1 MIGLVTIKIK
11 TANEN
16 NFGGLR
22 ITADIKYIVIHYTAN
37 DGDTDEGNG
46 NYFANNVVG
55 ASAHYFV
62 DDDSITQAVPDNRV
76 AWSVGGNKYPN
87 TKGAT
92 YYGKC
97 TNNNSISV
105 ELCDTKKNGVYDF
118 TEATLK
124 NAADLVML
132 LMKKYSVPIERV
144 VRHYDVTGKICPKP
158 FVENEKAWKEFK
170 ERLTEEMVEQS
181 KIIVDGKELSVR
193 RILKG
198 GTNYI
203 AIRDIANAV
212 GYDVSSKGN
221 VAVLSKK

>member
-1 MIGLVTIKIK
+1 MINVK
-11 TANEN
+11 TANTN
-16 NFGGLR
+16 NFGGFR
-22 ITADIKYIVIHYTAN
+22 NISDIKYIVIHYTAN
-37 DGDTDEGNG
+37 DGDTAEGNG
-46 NYFANNVVG
+46 NYFANNNVS

-62 DDDSITQAVPDNRV
+62 DDDSIVQSVPDNRI

-87 TKGAT
+87 TKGAA

-124 NAADLVML
+124 NATDLVRL
-132 LMKKYSVPIERV
+132 LMKKYNVPVDWVI
-144 VRHYDVTGKICPKP
+144 RHYDVNGKICPKP
-158 FVENEKAWKEFK
+158 FVENEKAWNEFK
-170 ERLTEEMVEQS
+170 ERLVDEVVEQS
-181 KIIVDGKELSVR
+181 KIIVDGKELPVR
-193 RILKG
+193 RILKD

-203 AIRDIANAV
+203 AIRDIAGAV